1 MICTVTDIE
10 GGILSENTEKWIV
23 EAKDFV
29 LPEPLKLDCG
39 KTLSGV
45 SLRYE
50 TYGKLNADK
59 SNAIMVFHALSGDAH
74 ICGYHSEEDAKPGWW
89 SDMVGPGKYIDTDKY
104 FVVCS
109 NVLGGCSGSTGP
121 RSINPETNR
130 MYNSDFP
137 VITIRDMVRAQHEL
151 IKSFGIKKLLAVVG
165 GSMGGMQALEWVVN
179 YPEMVQSALPIA
191 TTTQLSA
198 QGIAFNWVSREAIK
212 YDPNFKNG
220 EYTAESVPDK
230 GLATA
235 RMLAHITYLSDES
248 MGRKFG
254 RGLQKSENYSFNF
267 DYDFQVESYLEHQG
281 RRFVERFDANS
292 YFYITRAIDYFDLAG
307 RYNGNLAKAFEKVK
321 SSFLVVSF
329 TSDWLFP
336 SEQSIALVRAL
347 LKNQIEVSYVNIKSG
362 YGHDAFLLEFETLGA
377 MVRDFLDNE
386 YKKIPEAGKNG

>member
-1 MICTVTDIE
+1 ME
-10 GGILSENTEKWIV
+10 KSTEKWIV
-23 EAKDFV
+23 EEKDFK
-29 LPEPLKLDCG
+29 LPEPLELDCG
-39 KTLSGV
+39 RCLKDVT
-45 SLRYE
+45 LRYE
-50 TYGKLNADK
+50 IYGTLNEDR
-59 SNAIMVFHALSGDAH
+59 SNAIMIFHALSGDAH
-74 ICGYHSEEDAKPGWW
+74 ICGYHSESDTKPGWW
-89 SDMVGPGKYIDTDKY
+89 SDMIGPGLYIDTDKY
-104 FVVCS
+104 FVICS

-121 RSINPETNR
+121 RSINPETGE
-130 MYNSDFP
+130 MYNMTFP

-151 IKSFGIKKLLAVVG
+151 VKFLGIEKLLAVVG

-179 YPEMVQSALPIA
+179 YPEMVGSVLPIA

-212 YDPNFKNG
+212 YDPHFQNG
-220 EYTAESVPDK
+220 EYSAENVPDK

-267 DYDFQVESYLEHQG
+267 DYDFAVESYLEYQG

-292 YFYITRAIDYFDLAG
+292 YFYITRAIDYFDLAS
-307 RYNGNLAKAFEKVK
+307 RYKGDLASAFAKVK
-321 SSFLVVSF
+321 CPFLVVSF

-336 SEQSIALVRAL
+336 SEQSITLVRAL
-347 LKNQIEVSYVNIKSG
+347 LRNNIEVSYVNIESG

-386 YKKIPEAGKNG
+386 FNKLTGGKANE

>member
-1 MICTVTDIE
+1 M
-10 GGILSENTEKWIV
+10 SETTKKWIV
-23 EAKDFV
+23 EEKDFK
-29 LPEPLKLDCG
+29 LPEPLPLDCG
-39 KTLSGV
+39 KVLQDVT
-45 SLRYE
+45 LRYE
-50 TYGKLNADK
+50 TCGTLNADK
-59 SNAIMVFHALSGDAH
+59 SNAIMIFHALSGDAH
-74 ICGYHSEEDAKPGWW
+74 VCGYHSESDAKPGWW
-89 SDMVGPGKYIDTDKY
+89 SDMIGPGLYIDTDKY
-104 FVVCS
+104 FVICS

-121 RSINPETNR
+121 RSINPETGK
-130 MYNSDFP
+130 MYNMTFP

-151 IKSFGIKKLLAVVG
+151 IKFLGIEKLLAVVG

-179 YPEMVQSALPIA
+179 YPEMVGSVLPIA

-220 EYTAESVPDK
+220 EYTAENVPDK

-267 DYDFQVESYLEHQG
+267 DYDFAVESYLEYQG

-292 YFYITRAIDYFDLAG
+292 YFYITRAIDYFDLAS
-307 RYNGNLAKAFEKVK
+307 RYKGDLAMAFAKVK
-321 SSFLVVSF
+321 CPFLVVSF

-336 SEQSIALVRAL
+336 SEQSITLVRAL
-347 LKNQIEVSYVNIKSG
+347 LRNNIEVSYVNIESG

-377 MVRDFLDNE
+377 MVRDFLGNE
-386 YKKIPEAGKNG
+386 FKKLTEGKANEQ